1 MYLLA
6 IVLSLVTIDDP
17 LPDPGPEVCL
27 AIYRAAQEA
36 LTNVRKHGAGR
47 ATLELE
53 HTGERLRLTVRNP
66 AEPVTSTDTNGG
78 FGLLG
83 LRERAGVIGG
93 ELATR
98 HENGNFVL
106 ELEVPVP

>member
-1 MYLLA
+1 MFNN
-6 IVLSLVTIDDP
+6 DP
-17 LPDPGPEVCL
+17 FSKWLGIERLKDAPGTS
-27 AIYRAAQEA
+27 I
-36 LTNVRKHGAGR
+36 
-47 ATLELE
+47 
-53 HTGERLRLTVRNP
+53 LRLTVRNP

-98 HENGNFVL
+98 HENGDFVL